1 MDVGR
6 LDRQDEKTMGAT
18 KRAEERIVRGWLVTA
33 LVVFVL
39 GISAGTITACAINS
53 QLNLWLGV
61 FVVAIVGLLV
71 FIACQLIVTA
81 IYDTKAEFRKLEG
94 FISISTLTLVE
105 EIEKK

>member
-6 LDRQDEKTMGAT
+6 LDRQDEKTMGAI
-18 KRAEERIVRGWLVTA
+18 KRAEERIVRGWLITA

-53 QLNLWLGV
+53 QPNLWLWI
-61 FVVAIVGLLV
+61 FTIAIVGFFV
-71 FIACQLIVTA
+71 FMACQIIVTA